1 MLAALWREKRKE
13 KSGILMTPPL
23 CTNVR
28 LPSNTPSRNSSTAL
42 TFFRAFDQTL
52 IEARGKRQDK
62 PGAASV
68 DRAYMYYSHRGD
80 TAIAVWNVGMA

>member
-1 MLAALWREKRKE
+1 MEGEEEGEKRN
-13 KSGILMTPPL
+13 SGDSTTVYL
-23 CTNVR
+23 TNVR

-62 PGAASV
+62 AGAASV
-68 DRAYMYYSHRGD
+68 DRAYMYHSHRED
-80 TAIAVWNVGMA
+80 TAIAAWNVGMA